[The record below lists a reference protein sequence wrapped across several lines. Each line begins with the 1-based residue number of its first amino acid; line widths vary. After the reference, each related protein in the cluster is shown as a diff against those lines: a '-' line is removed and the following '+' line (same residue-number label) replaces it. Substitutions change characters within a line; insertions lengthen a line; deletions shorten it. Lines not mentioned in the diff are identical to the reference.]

1 MSSLGPILDHAVPF
15 GLVMARV
22 AGLFIAG
29 PVVSNAGVPMRA
41 RALLVAA
48 LAAALYPVVP
58 TMAQSGADTGWLDLL
73 PMILGEAL
81 VGFVMGLVASLPLL
95 AMDMAGSFSGQIMG
109 LGLARVYNP
118 EMDTDFDVLGQF
130 LFIMAGA
137 IFVMLG
143 GVETLFLTL
152 AGTFRTL
159 PAGGIGLADTPVDLF
174 VATLTSGLE
183 LALRVSLPVVG
194 IVGLLTVILGA
205 VGKTMPQLNVMNVG
219 FTLKSFGGL
228 AMLTAALG
236 GVAIAAGDE
245 IDQVLRHIAVWASEL
260 GVVAAD

>member
-15 GLVMARV
+15 GLVMSRV

-29 PVVSNAGVPMRA
+29 PVVANAGVPMRA
-41 RALLVAA
+41 RALLAAA

-58 TMAQSGADTGWLDLL
+58 TQSMDVNAGWTDLV
-73 PMILGEAL
+73 PMILGETL
-81 VGFVMGLVASLPLL
+81 VGFVMGLVAALPLL

-118 EMDTDFDVLGQF
+118 EMDADFDVLGQF
-130 LFIMAGA
+130 LYIMAGA
-137 IFVMLG
+137 IFVMVG

-159 PAGGIGLADTPVDLF
+159 PAGGIGLADAPVDLF

-194 IVGLLTVILGA
+194 IVGLLTVVLGA

-236 GVAIAAGDE
+236 GVALVAGDE
-245 IDQVLRHIAVWASEL
+245 IDHVLKQVGVWAAGL
-260 GVVAAD
+260 GTVAAE